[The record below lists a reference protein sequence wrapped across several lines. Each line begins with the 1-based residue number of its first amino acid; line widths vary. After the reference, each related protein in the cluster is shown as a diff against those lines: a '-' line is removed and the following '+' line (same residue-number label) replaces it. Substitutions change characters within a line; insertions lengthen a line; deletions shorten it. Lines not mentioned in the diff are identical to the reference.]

1 MLFFVQ
7 TILYYVNKC
16 IFKNIVGNLSV
27 KTNIM
32 FYVFTESK
40 DLFFLPFYFKSLWL
54 ELDFLSFHKTVQI
67 GLLLEPYFK
76 VYFQFLL
83 QSIYLSVPGKILI
96 ERLVHFSIQCV
107 FSDFLVHSCKMRLTP
122 KWVSQAE
129 VSHEAWK
136 WGIC

>member
-1 MLFFVQ
+1 MMSEYKMYVILCTDNFV
-7 TILYYVNKC
+7 LCKC

-83 QSIYLSVPGKILI
+83 QSI
-96 ERLVHFSIQCV
+96 
-107 FSDFLVHSCKMRLTP
+107 
-122 KWVSQAE
+122 
-129 VSHEAWK
+129 
-136 WGIC
+136 